1 MWLLMFAKSCN
12 RRRKSPSHCEMIRKF
27 ASMVLAFACLAF
39 CGGMVNALAQ
49 LQTTPIVFT
58 TVPKLVI
65 GHLQSGPGTDFA
77 VHGRASLTVTAANDN
92 DTLTGTLVYTL
103 PDDARQKIA
112 QLSGKVLKDIP
123 SNISVKNATASFQR
137 GTACPLL
144 KVEVLLK
151 DADIAG
157 TKLFFDRVSLDI
169 HETPDQINQLFCN
182 WTRQINAR
190 RQRQGI
196 IAAINRLITVE
207 N

>member
-1 MWLLMFAKSCN
+1 MWLLMLAKSGNCW
-12 RRRKSPSHCEMIRKF
+12 RQSRSHCEMNRKF

-39 CGGMVNALAQ
+39 CGGMVSALAQ
-49 LQTTPIVFT
+49 VQTNPIVFT
-58 TVPKLVI
+58 TVPSLVI
-65 GHLQSGPGTDFA
+65 GHLQPGSGTGFP
-77 VHGRASLTVTAANDN
+77 VRGRASLTVTAAHDN
-92 DTLTGTLVYTL
+92 DTLVGTLVYAL

-112 QLSGKVLKDIP
+112 QLSEKALKDIP
-123 SNISVKNATASFQR
+123 SNISVKNVTASFQR

-144 KVEVLLK
+144 KVDVLLK
-151 DADIAG
+151 EADVAG
-157 TKLFFDRVSLDI
+157 TKLLFDRVSLDI
-169 HETPDQINQLFCN
+169 HETPNQINQLFCN